1 MSKLP
6 AAEWTQRDDLAAL
19 VAALG
24 ADSVRW
30 VGGAVRDTL
39 LGTPVSDVDAATL
52 HRPDAVMDLL
62 AKANIRAVPTG
73 IEHGT
78 ITAVLPNGAVEITT
92 LRRDVSTDGRRA
104 TVAYADDWREDA
116 ERRDFTINAL
126 YAEPATLEISDYFGG
141 LADLEAH
148 RVRFI
153 GDARER
159 IREDHL
165 RILRYYRFQ
174 ARFGSELDVEA
185 EEACAEL
192 APTLKGLS
200 RERVAMELLNLLAL
214 PDPAATVARME
225 ARGVLA
231 VILPETTDSGVA
243 ALEGLVA
250 EEARQDV
257 PPAALRRLAALLPAD
272 PEVADQVA
280 ARLRLSAAQR
290 KRLVAAADRGGET
303 VDARALAYR
312 LGREA
317 AIDRLLLRGEE
328 MASLVGWDIPHL
340 PLKGGEIV
348 ARGISAGPEVAR
360 ILKDIERLWVAEG
373 FPDRQRIEAMLA
385 EKLAR

>member
-1 MSKLP
+1 M
-6 AAEWTQRDDLAAL
+6 
-19 VAALG
+19 
-24 ADSVRW
+24 
-30 VGGAVRDTL
+30 L
-39 LGTPVSDVDAATL
+39 L
-52 HRPDAVMDLL
+52 
-62 AKANIRAVPTG
+62 
-73 IEHGT
+73 
-78 ITAVLPNGAVEITT
+78 
-92 LRRDVSTDGRRA
+92 
-104 TVAYADDWREDA
+104 
-116 ERRDFTINAL
+116 
-126 YAEPATLEISDYFGG
+126 
-141 LADLEAH
+141 
-148 RVRFI
+148 
-153 GDARER
+153 
-159 IREDHL
+159 
-165 RILRYYRFQ
+165 
-174 ARFGSELDVEA
+174 
-185 EEACAEL
+185 
-192 APTLKGLS
+192 
-200 RERVAMELLNLLAL
+200 AMELLNLLAL

-231 VILPETTDSGVA
+231 VILPETTASGIA
-243 ALEGLVA
+243 ALEELVA

-257 PPAALRRLAALLPAD
+257 PPAALRRLAALLPAA

-303 VDARALAYR
+303 VDPRALAYR
-312 LGREA
+312 LGRQA